1 AWQDAGVPRNP
12 ADLYDALLAR
22 AAAVLGTP
30 TPAATRTRLYALLR
44 PRRLAEAP
52 EVRGVLTDLA
62 IGPSYARNHL
72 LSLGGWP
79 DDVVALVRRGLPLT
93 VARRLA
99 REATEVREAAL
110 ARAEADRAA
119 GAPGT
124 WGQRVGRAL
133 ERVRLERE
141 APNVAPEDGWLPAA
155 PAPDPGP
162 GPAGDVW
169 RFPAPAGAAPGG
181 EILHPDVVDA
191 ILARYAVPGERLV
204 DLTAGP
210 GTVARVAQRRG
221 LPSWSADVDPGAPFV
236 HRMDATA
243 PRWGD
248 GLRPGCADLVVL
260 HPPTYDAW
268 ARDRGDD
275 EVAGPEGYAAL
286 LGEMILAA
294 REVAAP
300 GGRLVLIARPA
311 RAGGTVRTTVG
322 PLERELEDVG
332 ATLTGYHLAV
342 GHRGGE
348 DWHVLVGRVPAP

>member
-1 AWQDAGVPRNP
+1 MPRNP
-12 ADLYDALLAR
+12 ADLYDALLDR
-22 AAAVLGTP
+22 AAAALGTA
-30 TPAATRTRLYALLR
+30 TPSATRRRLYALLR
-44 PRRLAEAP
+44 PARLAEAP
-52 EVRGVLTDLA
+52 EVRRVLDELA

-79 DDVVALVRRGLPLT
+79 SDVVGHVRRGLPLS

-99 REATEVREAAL
+99 GEDAATREAAL
-110 ARAEADRAA
+110 ARAETDRAA
-119 GAPGT
+119 GVPGT

-141 APNVAPEDGWLPAA
+141 APDLPPEGGWLPPA
-155 PAPDPGP
+155 PAPDAGP
-162 GPAGDVW
+162 GPSGDVW
-169 RFPAPAGAAPGG
+169 RFPAPAGASSGG

-191 ILARYAVPGERLV
+191 ILARYAVAGERLV

-221 LPSWSADVDPGAPFV
+221 LASWSGDVDPGAAFV

-243 PRWGD
+243 PRWEE
-248 GLRPGCADLVVL
+248 GLRPGDADLVVL
-260 HPPTYDAW
+260 HPPTYDQW

-275 EVAGPEGYAAL
+275 EVVGVEGYAAL
-286 LGEMILAA
+286 LAEMILTA
-294 REVAAP
+294 REAAAP
-300 GGRLVLIARPA
+300 GGRIVLIARPA

-348 DWHVLVGRVPAP
+348 DWHVLVGRVPGP